1 MSILCFPLS
10 WSLYDLL
17 LYQDTLEKVNSCSHI
32 PLNSLHLAGQIK
44 LKGTFCAISNKL
56 KQIKRNPYHLTL
68 MTLEPH
74 RGVIWHFSGGGRA
87 TLYLPLC
94 KPPVYYKNTRVLI
107 DCVSYLYMFED
118 TPVCSILSSGSECPR
133 RPRRRR
139 RPCQRSTEEAK
150 KI

>member
-1 MSILCFPLS
+1 MLKFIGFVSILCFPLS

-56 KQIKRNPYHLTL
+56 MQIKRNPFPPPPPAFSRLTPL
-68 MTLEPH
+68 RTLEPH
-74 RGVIWHFSGGGRA
+74 KGVIWHFSGGGRA

-118 TPVCSILSSGSECPR
+118 TPVYYMLYPVFWF
-133 RPRRRR
+133 
-139 RPCQRSTEEAK
+139 
-150 KI
+150 